1 MYLYSMKTI
10 GYLLFSWFLLFLP
23 FLGSSQHSL
32 SQEVYVVTQK
42 DSLFG
47 TLLLPSGKID
57 TTQAVVLLIA
67 GSGPT
72 DRNGNNQAMVNNSL
86 KMIADEL
93 SKLGI
98 ASLRYDKRGVAASSA
113 AYIKEEDLRFQTN
126 VDDAAYW
133 LEVIVNFGY
142 TNIVVAGHSEG
153 ALVGTLLAQQHPQVK
168 KFISIAGAGR
178 PIDVVL
184 KEQYSKMNPTVRDS
198 AYSIIDSLKKNV
210 LVPHLSPWLFSVFRP
225 SVQPYIISWMDLD
238 PAAELAKLSIPILII
253 QGTTD
258 LQVQM
263 ADAEALKSAV
273 PTAQLAVLNE
283 MNHVLKKV
291 SNDKSENRNSYNNA
305 SLPLHPELI
314 FQLYPFIKNP

>member
-1 MYLYSMKTI
+1 
-10 GYLLFSWFLLFLP
+10 
-23 FLGSSQHSL
+23 
-32 SQEVYVVTQK
+32 
-42 DSLFG
+42 
-47 TLLLPSGKID
+47 
-57 TTQAVVLLIA
+57 
-67 GSGPT
+67 
-72 DRNGNNQAMVNNSL
+72 
-86 KMIADEL
+86 
-93 SKLGI
+93 
-98 ASLRYDKRGVAASSA
+98 
-113 AYIKEEDLRFQTN
+113 
-126 VDDAAYW
+126 
-133 LEVIVNFGY
+133 
-142 TNIVVAGHSEG
+142 
-153 ALVGTLLAQQHPQVK
+153 LLAQQHPQVK

-210 LVPHLSPWLFSVFRP
+210 LVPRLSPWLFSVFRP

-258 LQVQM
+258 MQVQM
-263 ADAEALKSAV
+263 ADAEALKSAA
-273 PTAQLAVLNE
+273 PTAQLAVLKD

-291 SNDKSENRNSYNNA
+291 SNDKSENRNSYNNP